1 MNPEKYNPTQE
12 EVNKAESMMTDEQ
25 RRASK
30 IRAEYYEQEQPPWED
45 FTEKIDENFVRK
57 RPSPEVVKT
66 MNGSLEELGQAFE
79 GSGLNWHLDG
89 ALNISLM
96 NGAGENPEKYIG
108 EHKDVDI
115 SVEKDELEAL
125 EAQLLK
131 SGYGLFLSRTE
142 DKTKNKIMR
151 RVNHRDFAESDAEHM
166 LIAAIDENGKIRR
179 DKALNFVD
187 VHIIQRDEAGKP
199 LGVSGTPIPEK
210 WVQPQPIEFHDRQI
224 NISHP
229 GKVLYYK
236 LHQGRNYDITDAE
249 KLIETGKITEED
261 VDDIEKVY
269 EGEFKANVERG
280 RKIFEGFAN
289 QIRPEMNADEIFDLM
304 QSQPEFKKREDMTDG
319 LKALATKIAESEDK
333 SVDNILAVAIRL
345 FGVEEKNNQKR
356 QELDR
361 MRQKV
366 KDIKEV
372 ERTRNELKNKSEG

>member
-1 MNPEKYNPTQE
+1 MNPEKYNPTQGE
-12 EVNKAESMMTDEQ
+12 INKAESMMTDEQ
-25 RRASK
+25 RRASE
-30 IRAEYYEQEQPPWED
+30 IRAECYEQEQPPWED

-66 MNGSLEELGQAFE
+66 MNRGLEELGQAFE
-79 GSGLNWHLDG
+79 ESDLNWHLDG

-131 SGYGLFLSRTE
+131 NGYGLFLSRTE
-142 DKTKNKIMR
+142 GKTKSKIMR
-151 RVNHRDFAESDAEHM
+151 RVSFRDFTESDAEHM

-187 VHIIQRDEAGKP
+187 VHIIQRDEDGKP

-210 WVQPQPIEFHDRQI
+210 WVQPQPLEFHGRQI

-236 LHQGRNYDITDAE
+236 LHQGRNYDVTDVE

-261 VDDIEKVY
+261 IDDIEKVY
-269 EGEFKANVERG
+269 EDEFKANIERG
-280 RKIFEGFAN
+280 RRIFEGFAN

-304 QSQPEFKKREDMTDG
+304 QSQLEFQKREDMTEG
-319 LKALATKIAESEDK
+319 LNKLAEKIAESEDK
-333 SVDNILAVAIRL
+333 SVDNILSIAISL

-356 QELDR
+356 QELNR

-366 KDIKEV
+366 KDVKEI
-372 ERTRNELKNKSEG
+372 ERIRGEL

>member
-12 EVNKAESMMTDEQ
+12 EINKAESMMTDEQ
-25 RRASK
+25 RRASE

-45 FTEKIDENFVRK
+45 FTGKIDENFIRK
-57 RPSPEVVKT
+57 RPSPEIVKK
-66 MNGSLEELGQAFE
+66 MNQSIEELGQAFE
-79 GSGLNWHLDG
+79 GSDLNWHLDG

-125 EAQLLK
+125 EVQLLK
-131 SGYGLFLSRTE
+131 NGYGLFLSRTE

-151 RVNHRDFAESDAEHM
+151 RVSFRNFAELDTEHM

-187 VHIIQRDEAGKP
+187 VHIIQRDETGKP
-199 LGVSGTPIPEK
+199 LGVSRTPIPEK
-210 WVQPQPIEFHDRQI
+210 WVQPQPLEFQGRQI

-236 LHQGRNYDITDAE
+236 LHQGRNYDVTDAE
-249 KLIETGKITEED
+249 KLIETGRITEED
-261 VDDIEKVY
+261 IDDIEKVY
-269 EGEFKANVERG
+269 EDEFKANVERG

-289 QIRPEMNADEIFDLM
+289 QIRPEMNANEIFDLM
-304 QSQPEFKKREDMTDG
+304 QNQPEFQKREDMTEG
-319 LKALATKIAESEDK
+319 LKKLGKKIVESEDK
-333 SVDNILAVAIRL
+333 SIDNILAIAISL

-356 QELDR
+356 QELNK
-361 MRQKV
+361 MRRKV
-366 KDIKEV
+366 KDVKEI
-372 ERTRNELKNKSEG
+372 ERIRKQ

>member
-1 MNPEKYNPTQE
+1 MSPEEYNPTQE
-12 EVNKAESMMTDEQ
+12 DISVMTDEQ
-25 RRASK
+25 RRASE
-30 IRAEYYEQEQPPWED
+30 IRAKYYEQEQPPWED

-57 RPSPEVVKT
+57 RPAPEVVKR

-79 GSGLNWHLDG
+79 GSSLNWHLDG

-96 NGAGENPEKYIG
+96 NGAGENPDKFIG

-115 SVEKDELEAL
+115 SVEKDELEAT

-131 SGYGLFLSRTE
+131 KGYGLFLSRTE

-151 RVNHRDFAESDAEHM
+151 RVGHEDFAESEAEHM

-199 LGVSGTPIPEK
+199 LGVAGTPIPEK
-210 WVQPQPIEFHDRQI
+210 WVHPQPLDFHGRQI

-236 LHQGRNYDITDAE
+236 LHQGRNYDISDAE
-249 KLIETGKITEED
+249 QLIETGRISEED
-261 VDDIEKVY
+261 IDDIESVC
-269 EGEFKANVERG
+269 EDEFKANVDRG
-280 RKIFEGFAN
+280 RKVFESFTN
-289 QIRPEMNADEIFDLM
+289 QIRRGMNADEIYNVIKNR
-304 QSQPEFKKREDMTDG
+304 PEFQKRDDMVEG
-319 LKALATKIAESEDK
+319 LKKLSDNIAEAEDK
-333 SVDNILAVAIRL
+333 SVENILAIAVNL

-356 QELDR
+356 QQLNR

-366 KDIKEV
+366 KDTEEMERIRKEFQ
-372 ERTRNELKNKSEG
+372 K

>member
-12 EVNKAESMMTDEQ
+12 EINKAENMMTEEQ
-25 RRASK
+25 RKASE

-66 MNGSLEELGQAFE
+66 MNQSLEELGQAFE
-79 GSGLNWHLDG
+79 GSDLNWHLDG

-96 NGAGENPEKYIG
+96 NGAGENPENYIG

-115 SVEKDELEAL
+115 SVEKSELEEL

-131 SGYGLFLSRTE
+131 NGYGLFLSRTE
-142 DKTKNKIMR
+142 DRTKNKIMR
-151 RVNHRDFAESDAEHM
+151 RVSYRDFAESDAEHM

-187 VHIIQRDEAGKP
+187 VHIIQRDEDGKP

-210 WVQPQPIEFHDRQI
+210 WVQPQPMEFCGEQI
-224 NISHP
+224 NVSHP

-236 LHQGRNYDITDAE
+236 LHQGRNYDVTDAE
-249 KLIETGKITEED
+249 KLIETGKIIEED
-261 VDDIEKVY
+261 IDDIERVY
-269 EGEFKANVERG
+269 EDEFKANVERG
-280 RKIFEGFAN
+280 QKIFEGFAN
-289 QIRPEMNADEIFDLM
+289 QIRPEMNANEIFDLM
-304 QSQPEFKKREDMTDG
+304 QSQPEFQKREDMNEG
-319 LKALATKIAESEDK
+319 LKKLAEKISETKDK
-333 SVDNILAVAIRL
+333 SVDNILTIAISL

-356 QELDR
+356 QELNR

-366 KDIKEV
+366 KEIKEI
-372 ERTRNELKNKSEG
+372 ERIRGEL

>member
-12 EVNKAESMMTDEQ
+12 EVNKAESIMAEEQ
-25 RRASK
+25 RKASE

-57 RPSPEVVKT
+57 RPSPEVVRT
-66 MNGSLEELGQAFE
+66 MNQSLGELGHAFE
-79 GSGLNWHLDG
+79 GSDLNWHLDG

-115 SVEKDELEAL
+115 SVEKGELEAL

-131 SGYGLFLSRTE
+131 NGYGLFLSRTE
-142 DKTKNKIMR
+142 DRTKNKIMR
-151 RVNHRDFAESDAEHM
+151 RVSFRDFAESDAEHM
-166 LIAAIDENGKIRR
+166 LIAAIDEKGKIRR

-187 VHIIQRDEAGKP
+187 VHIIQRNEAGEP

-210 WVQPQPIEFHDRQI
+210 WVQSQPMEFQGRQI

-236 LHQGRNYDITDAE
+236 LHQGRNYDVTDAE
-249 KLIETGKITEED
+249 KLIETGKITEVD
-261 VDDIEKVY
+261 IDDIERIY
-269 EGEFKANVERG
+269 EDEFKANVERG

-289 QIRPEMNADEIFDLM
+289 QIRPEMNANEIFDLM
-304 QSQPEFKKREDMTDG
+304 QSQPEFQKRQDMTEG
-319 LKALATKIAESEDK
+319 LKKLAEKIAEAEDK
-333 SVDNILAVAIRL
+333 SVDNILTIAIGL

-356 QELDR
+356 QELNR

-366 KDIKEV
+366 KDVKEI
-372 ERTRNELKNKSEG
+372 ERIRGEL

>member
-1 MNPEKYNPTQE
+1 MKEKYNPTQE
-12 EVNKAESMMTDEQ
+12 EINKAESMMTEEQ
-25 RRASK
+25 REASE

-57 RPSPEVVKT
+57 RPSPEVIKT

-79 GSGLNWHLDG
+79 GSDLNWHLDG

-115 SVEKDELEAL
+115 SVEKDELESL

-131 SGYGLFLSRTE
+131 NGYGLFLSRTE
-142 DKTKNKIMR
+142 NKTKSKIMR
-151 RVNHRDFAESDAEHM
+151 RVSFRDFAKSDAEHM
-166 LIAAIDENGKIRR
+166 LIAAIDEKGKIRR
-179 DKALNFVD
+179 DKSLNFVD
-187 VHIIQRDEAGKP
+187 VHIIQRDETGKP

-210 WVQPQPIEFHDRQI
+210 WVQSQPLEFHGKQI

-236 LHQGRNYDITDAE
+236 LHQGRNYDVTDAE
-249 KLIETGKITEED
+249 KLIETGKITED
-261 VDDIEKVY
+261 DIDDIEKVY
-269 EGEFKANVERG
+269 EDEFKANVERG

-304 QSQPEFKKREDMTDG
+304 QSQPEFQKREDMTEG
-319 LKALATKIAESEDK
+319 LKKLSEKIAEAEDK
-333 SVDNILAVAIRL
+333 SVDNILTVAINL

-356 QELDR
+356 QELSR

-366 KDIKEV
+366 KDVKEI
-372 ERTRNELKNKSEG
+372 ERIRKEL

>member
-12 EVNKAESMMTDEQ
+12 EINKAENMMTEEQ
-25 RRASK
+25 REASE

-57 RPSPEVVKT
+57 RPSPEVVRT
-66 MNGSLEELGQAFE
+66 MNQSLGELGQAFE
-79 GSGLNWHLDG
+79 GSDLNWHLDG

-96 NGAGENPEKYIG
+96 NGAGENPENYIG

-115 SVEKDELEAL
+115 SVEKGELKVL

-131 SGYGLFLSRTE
+131 NGYGLFLSRTE

-151 RVNHRDFAESDAEHM
+151 RVSHRDFAESDAEHM
-166 LIAAIDENGKIRR
+166 LIAAIDDRGKIRR
-179 DKALNFVD
+179 DKSLNFVD
-187 VHIIQRDEAGKP
+187 VHIIQRNEAGEP
-199 LGVSGTPIPEK
+199 LGVSSTPIPEK
-210 WVQPQPIEFHDRQI
+210 WVQSQPMEFQGRQI
-224 NISHP
+224 NISYP

-236 LHQGRNYDITDAE
+236 LHQGRNYDVTDAE

-269 EGEFKANVERG
+269 EDEFKANIERG

-289 QIRPEMNADEIFDLM
+289 QIRPEMKADEIFDLM
-304 QSQPEFKKREDMTDG
+304 QSQTEFQKRQDMTEG
-319 LKALATKIAESEDK
+319 LKKLAEKIAEAEDK
-333 SVDNILAVAIRL
+333 SVDNILTIAIGL

-356 QELDR
+356 QELNR

-366 KDIKEV
+366 KDVKEI
-372 ERTRNELKNKSEG
+372 ERIRGEL

>member
-1 MNPEKYNPTQE
+1 MNPEKYNPTQKKI
-12 EVNKAESMMTDEQ
+12 NKAEGMMTEEQ
-25 RRASK
+25 REASE

-57 RPSPEVVKT
+57 KPSPEVIKT
-66 MNGSLEELGQAFE
+66 MNQSLRELGQAFE
-79 GSGLNWHLDG
+79 GSDLNWHLDG

-115 SVEKDELEAL
+115 SVEKGELEAL

-131 SGYGLFLSRTE
+131 NGYGLFLSRTE

-151 RVNHRDFAESDAEHM
+151 RASFRDFAESDAEHI
-166 LIAAIDENGKIRR
+166 LIAAIDKNGKIRR

-187 VHIIQRDEAGKP
+187 VHIIQKDETGKP

-210 WVQPQPIEFHDRQI
+210 WVQPQPLEFQGRQI
-224 NISHP
+224 NISHS

-236 LHQGRNYDITDAE
+236 LHQGRNYDVTDAE

-261 VDDIEKVY
+261 IDDIEKVH
-269 EGEFKANVERG
+269 EDEFKANVERG

-289 QIRPEMNADEIFDLM
+289 QIRPQMNAEEIFNLM
-304 QSQPEFKKREDMTDG
+304 QSQPEFQKREDMTEG
-319 LKALATKIAESEDK
+319 LKKLAEKIAGSKDK
-333 SVDNILAVAIRL
+333 SVDNILAVAISL

-356 QELDR
+356 QELNR

-366 KDIKEV
+366 KDVKEI
-372 ERTRNELKNKSEG
+372 ERIRGELKK

>member
-12 EVNKAESMMTDEQ
+12 EINKAESMMTDEQ
-25 RRASK
+25 RRASE

-45 FTEKIDENFVRK
+45 FTGKIDENFIRK
-57 RPSPEVVKT
+57 RPSPEIVKK
-66 MNGSLEELGQAFE
+66 MNQSIEELGQAFE
-79 GSGLNWHLDG
+79 GSDLNWHLDG

-125 EAQLLK
+125 EVQLLK
-131 SGYGLFLSRTE
+131 NGYGLFLSRTE

-151 RVNHRDFAESDAEHM
+151 RVSFRNFAELDTEHM

-187 VHIIQRDEAGKP
+187 VHIIQRDETGKP
-199 LGVSGTPIPEK
+199 LGVSRTPIPEK
-210 WVQPQPIEFHDRQI
+210 WVQPQPLEFQGRQI

-229 GKVLYYK
+229 GKV
-236 LHQGRNYDITDAE
+236 
-249 KLIETGKITEED
+249 IETGRITEED
-261 VDDIEKVY
+261 IDDIEKVY
-269 EGEFKANVERG
+269 EDEFKANVERG

-289 QIRPEMNADEIFDLM
+289 QIRPEMNANEIFDLM
-304 QSQPEFKKREDMTDG
+304 QNQPEFQKREDMTEG
-319 LKALATKIAESEDK
+319 LKKLGKKIVESEDK
-333 SVDNILAVAIRL
+333 SIDNILAIAISL

-356 QELDR
+356 QELNK
-361 MRQKV
+361 MRRKV
-366 KDIKEV
+366 KDVKEI
-372 ERTRNELKNKSEG
+372 ERIRKQ

>member
-12 EVNKAESMMTDEQ
+12 EINKAEKIMTEEQ
-25 RRASK
+25 RQASE
-30 IRAEYYEQEQPPWED
+30 IRAENYEQEQPPWED

-66 MNGSLEELGQAFE
+66 MNQSLEELGQAFE
-79 GSGLNWHLDG
+79 GSDLNWHLDG

-96 NGAGENPEKYIG
+96 NGAGENPENYIG

-115 SVEKDELEAL
+115 SVEKSELEAL

-131 SGYGLFLSRTE
+131 NGYGLFLSRTE
-142 DKTKNKIMR
+142 DRTKSKIMR
-151 RVNHRDFAESDAEHM
+151 RVSYQDFADSDAEHM

-179 DKALNFVD
+179 DKTLNFVD

-210 WVQPQPIEFHDRQI
+210 WVQPQPMEFHSEQI
-224 NISHP
+224 NVSHP

-236 LHQGRNYDITDAE
+236 LHQGRNYDVTDAE

-261 VDDIEKVY
+261 INDIRKVF
-269 EGEFKANVERG
+269 EDEFKSNVERG

-304 QSQPEFKKREDMTDG
+304 QSQPEFQKRQDMTEG
-319 LKALATKIAESEDK
+319 LKKLAEKIAEAEDK
-333 SVDNILAVAIRL
+333 SVDNILTIAIGL

-356 QELDR
+356 QELNR

-366 KDIKEV
+366 KDIKEI
-372 ERTRNELKNKSEG
+372 ERIRREL